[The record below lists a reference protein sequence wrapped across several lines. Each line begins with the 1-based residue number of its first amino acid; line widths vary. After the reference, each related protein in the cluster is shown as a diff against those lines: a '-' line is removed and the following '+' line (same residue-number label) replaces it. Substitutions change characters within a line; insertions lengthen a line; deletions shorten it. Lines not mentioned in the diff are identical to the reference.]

1 MVIQGIKDRSKIR
14 EHMVTRKQGC
24 KDEGETRE
32 EELGEDPEVG
42 VCGRKRR
49 SGRSREDPIDLWGS
63 VFRSVRGEEKER
75 RRMRTKR

>member
-32 EELGEDPEVG
+32 EELGEDPEMG
-42 VCGRKRR
+42 VRGRKRR
-49 SGRSREDPIDLWGS
+49 SGRSREDP
-63 VFRSVRGEEKER
+63 
-75 RRMRTKR
+75 